1 MSIKNKATLAQHLAG
16 HDEEEMAR
24 YLAIVGEIEAYL
36 DTFAPPL
43 QAVSRPV
50 FERLRQGEMSQ
61 VVSLLPYWLSD
72 LLPLPDEIIHQLGVA
87 HLYGFWYYEIQ
98 DRLLDN
104 ESDLT
109 ALLGSHLALL
119 KMVDI
124 YTSLGV
130 TTAPC
135 WQRWQQM
142 ALTSANA
149 LAIERQ
155 SRFSSLQE
163 LTEAHTSPWTITFLM
178 DRAAPFCFNTV
189 AQLHLAGIP
198 AHDPLQ
204 EALPTALRN
213 FACARQVADDAT
225 DWLEDL
231 RAGHLNYFSARLI
244 QRLFEQNIISSS
256 AELEI
261 DYLAGCHLT
270 DETLWREI
278 EETNQRLSQQALTK
292 LDSFQTCRFTLLIQK
307 EMAKHAKGWVGS
319 RDYRTTFGQIFGL

>member
-1 MSIKNKATLAQHLAG
+1 MKNKPTLAQHLAG
-16 HDEEEMAR
+16 PYEEEMAR
-24 YLAIVGEIEAYL
+24 YSAIVGEIEAYL

-61 VVSLLPYWLSD
+61 VVALLPYWLSA

-98 DRLLDN
+98 DKLLDN
-104 ESDLT
+104 ESDFT

-119 KMVDI
+119 KMVEI

-142 ALTSANA
+142 ALTSANCF
-149 LAIERQ
+149 AIERQ
-155 SRFSSLQE
+155 TRFSELQE
-163 LTEAHTSPWTITFLM
+163 LTPEQLSPWTINFLM

-204 EALPTALRN
+204 EALVTALRC
-213 FACARQVADDAT
+213 FGCARQLADDAT

-231 RAGHLNYFSARLI
+231 RAGQLNYFSARLI
-244 QRLFEQNIISSS
+244 QRLFERGIISSS
-256 AELEI
+256 ADLEI
-261 DYLAGCHLT
+261 DHLT
-270 DETLWREI
+270 GYQLSDETLWREI
-278 EETNQRLSQQALTK
+278 EETNQRLSQQALQT
-292 LDSFQTCRFTLLIQK
+292 LDLFQNCRLALLIHK
-307 EMAKHAKGWVGS
+307 EMVKQAKGWAAL
-319 RDYRTTFGQIFGL
+319 RNHRTNFTKLFGI